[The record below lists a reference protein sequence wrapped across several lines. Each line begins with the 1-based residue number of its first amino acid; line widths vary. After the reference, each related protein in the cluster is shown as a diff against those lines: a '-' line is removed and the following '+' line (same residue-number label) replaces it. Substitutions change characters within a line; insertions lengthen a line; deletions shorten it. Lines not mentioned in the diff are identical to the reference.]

1 MRLLL
6 MSNSRMEGLG
16 HLEHARTAIADVL
29 GGAGKRV
36 LLVPWAAVVRS
47 PDDYLD
53 FVRPVFA
60 ELGCTV
66 EGIHRSADPGA
77 AVAAAGAIVL
87 AGGNT
92 WHLVR
97 QLHLHGVM
105 DVIRRAVRGGTPYV
119 GWSAGANVACPTFQ
133 TTNDMPIC
141 DPLGFETLGL
151 VPFQLNPHYVHGK
164 PAGVGGET
172 REERILEY
180 IALHPGVWV
189 AGLRDGLMFRVEDG
203 SIRLLGSTTCRV
215 WRNGE
220 AARELGPDD
229 DFGFLLHPDPGTF

>member
-1 MRLLL
+1 VRLLL

-16 HLEHARTAIADVL
+16 YLEHARTAIADVL
-29 GGAGKRV
+29 GGTGKRV
-36 LLVPWAAVVRS
+36 LFIPWATVVRS

-53 FVRPVFA
+53 VVRPVFA
-60 ELGCTV
+60 ELGCAV
-66 EGIHRSADPGA
+66 EGIHRTADPGA
-77 AVAAAGAIVL
+77 AVAEAEAVVVG
-87 AGGNT
+87 GGNT

-97 QLHLHGVM
+97 QLHLHGVI
-105 DVIRRAVRGGTPYV
+105 DVIRRAVCGGTPYL

-180 IALHPGVWV
+180 VALHPDVWV

-203 SIRLLGSTTCRV
+203 SIRLLGSSTCRV
-215 WRNGE
+215 WRKGE
-220 AARELGPDD
+220 PGRELGSGDD
-229 DFGFLLHPDPGTF
+229 LGFLLRPVPTF

>member
-1 MRLLL
+1 
-6 MSNSRMEGLG
+6 MSNSRMEGRG
-16 HLEHARTAIADVL
+16 YLEHATTAIADVI
-29 GGAGKRV
+29 GASGKGV
-36 LLVPWAAVVRS
+36 LFIPWAMVVRS
-47 PDDYLD
+47 FDDYLD
-53 FVRPVFA
+53 LVRPVFVG
-60 ELGCTV
+60 LGCTV
-66 EGIHRSADPGA
+66 ESIHRARDPRA
-77 AVAAAGAIVL
+77 AVAAADAIVVG
-87 AGGNT
+87 GGNT

-97 QLHLHGVM
+97 QLHVHGVS
-105 DVIRRAVRGGTPYV
+105 DAIRGAVRGGTPYV

-141 DPLGFETLGL
+141 DPLGFDTLDI

-180 IALHPGVWV
+180 VALHPGVWV

-203 SIRLLGSTTCRV
+203 SIHLLGSTTCRV

-220 AARELGPDD
+220 PARELGPDD
-229 DFGFLLHPDPGTF
+229 EFGFLLHPDPGTF

>member
-1 MRLLL
+1 
-6 MSNSRMEGLG
+6 MSNSRMEGRG
-16 HLEHARTAIADVL
+16 YLEHATTAIADVI
-29 GGAGKRV
+29 GGSGKGV
-36 LLVPWAAVVRS
+36 LFIPWAMVVRS
-47 PDDYLD
+47 FDDYLD
-53 FVRPVFA
+53 LVRPVFVG
-60 ELGCTV
+60 LGCTV
-66 EGIHRSADPGA
+66 ESIHRARDPSA
-77 AVAAAGAIVL
+77 AVAAADVIMVG
-87 AGGNT
+87 GGNT

-97 QLHLHGVM
+97 QLHLHGVS
-105 DVIRRAVRGGTPYV
+105 DAIRGAVRGGTPYV

-141 DPLGFETLGL
+141 DPLGFDTLDL

-180 IALHPGVWV
+180 VALHPGVWV

-203 SIRLLGSTTCRV
+203 SIHLLGSTTCRV

-220 AARELGPDD
+220 PARELGPDD
-229 DFGFLLHPDPGTF
+229 DFGFLLRRDPGTF